1 MHLNIGLNGIKSFGG
16 LMGLFGYHQLR
27 SAYSML

>member
-16 LMGLFGYHQLR
+16 LIRLFTYHQLR
-27 SAYSML
+27 CAYSML